1 MEEKDEKKKFGNYL
15 GIVIQNNDPDQYGRV
30 KVFIPHLTPLSDPS
44 WLDGQADRSIDSIL
58 GDNVNGDTSPILNE
72 LKQIL
77 PWAEYAG
84 PLVGESATGRFN
96 NYNET
101 GTKSYSNFLDTIT
114 QGTSGADGNAPH
126 SLYDEEITFSDAF
139 NTAEFYANR
148 PNPLAYNYTPNAYNN
163 AARGS
168 FSIPSVGA
176 HVWVFFREGNIQF
189 PVYFASSY
197 GQEDWAGIFGD
208 KGVNDYPGTYENRSA
223 GTTDDNADANTYR
236 NKYVINQK
244 GGNLE
249 FVNTDLGEKVVLGQY
264 SGSHYE
270 MNNQATIE
278 LATANKNTLVANDY
292 YETVNGFRNEFTQK
306 DFDEIVLRDK
316 YKKVGNLDR
325 ASFQEWKDI
334 VGPIQEFKQLFEI
347 KRTGNNDVRSP
358 DGFVTVNRNSD
369 LQEQS
374 GTFGAN
380 PAGTE
385 VIPTLAGQSS
395 SSPGAL
401 GTYDNTNSVVILTGN
416 ASGPSGASPSVSEP
430 SPSTQGGTWEID
442 ERKDQLKE
450 ILDANLEELTNI
462 EKGLGIG
469 GSEIISIS
477 KNKVETIGL
486 EMNDFGSIR
495 YDPIGKFTS
504 SEIKSSGGTV
514 YVDGEGSPLVEYV
527 HVQDLPGGTSTL
539 NVANRYNVIVGAG
552 GLNLKSYGPTNVVG
566 TITNVTGEQVN
577 VGSSNEVNID
587 GKVVN
592 ISADILRLRN
602 KRQRQIL
609 VDGSLGVSKN
619 VLIGGGMLVEGET
632 YLQHVTAPREYQL
645 TELTGAR
652 LIPGSTYT
660 ASFNGS
666 INESGG
672 TWSGTITVN
681 SSSQIVADHNHAFAN
696 LPLTLKDTNNAV
708 REAATSLNGDAGR
721 SAASPRSNG
730 QK

>member
-1 MEEKDEKKKFGNYL
+1 MEEKEEKKKFGNYL
-15 GIVIQNNDPDQYGRV
+15 GVVIQNNDPDQYGRV
-30 KVFIPHLTPLSDPS
+30 KVFIPHLTPLSDSS
-44 WLDGQADRSIDSIL
+44 WLDGQSDKSIDSL
-58 GDNVNGDTSPILNE
+58 FGDNVNGDTTPILNE

-84 PLVGESATGRFN
+84 PLVGENATGRFN
-96 NYNET
+96 NYNEA
-101 GTKSYSNFLDTIT
+101 GSKSYSNFLSTIT
-114 QGTSGADGNAPH
+114 EGASGADGNAPH
-126 SLYDEEITFSDAF
+126 SLYDEEVTFSDAF
-139 NTAEFYANR
+139 DTAEAYANR
-148 PNPLAYNYTPNAYNN
+148 PNPLSYNYTPNAYNN
-163 AARGS
+163 AASGS
-168 FSIPSVGA
+168 FSIPAVGA

-223 GTTDDNADANTYR
+223 GTTDDNTDANTYR
-236 NKYVINQK
+236 NKFVINQK
-244 GGNLE
+244 GGSLE

-270 MNNQATIE
+270 MNNHATIE
-278 LATANKNTLVANDY
+278 LATTNKNTLVQNDY

-325 ASFQEWKDI
+325 AAFQQWKDI

-358 DGFVTVNRNSD
+358 DGFVTLSRNSD

-385 VIPTLAGQSS
+385 VIPTLAGDSS
-395 SSPGAL
+395 SAPGDL
-401 GTYDNTNSVVILTGN
+401 GTYINDQSVVILDGT
-416 ASGPSGASPSVSEP
+416 ASGPSGASPSVPEP
-430 SPSTQGGTWEID
+430 SPSTEGGTWEID

-450 ILDANLEELTNI
+450 ILDANIEQLTSI
-462 EKGLGIG
+462 EQGLGIG
-469 GSEIISIS
+469 GSEIISIT
-477 KNKVETIGL
+477 KNKVENIGL

-652 LIPGSTYT
+652 LKPGATYT
-660 ASFNGS
+660 ASFAGS
-666 INESGG
+666 INESAG
-672 TWSGTITVN
+672 TWSGTITIN
-681 SSSQIVADHNHAFAN
+681 SSSLIVADHNHAFAN